1 MFVPCS
7 THRNLFAPVFLV
19 SHYKKHCPLF
29 LDGCGWKTHHSEGGK
44 TSNASAWTRA
54 EGDLCLDRQIRARS
68 NHLEL
73 WEPVYLLSGK
83 ISLSEVPQWLKNVLI
98 VNLWESLISK
108 NSRLFDHLLW
118 DSIVQHRFFSSS
130 IFAWG
135 IYSQEDISSPQ
146 EGDLDLLFSA
156 LPRHCYLLF
165 YNTLHICISVFN
177 DYLPH

>member
-54 EGDLCLDRQIRARS
+54 EVDLCLDRQIRARS

-98 VNLWESLISK
+98 IFENHWFPKIAGSLTIYCEIP
-108 NSRLFDHLLW
+108 LFN
-118 DSIVQHRFFSSS
+118 I
-130 IFAWG
+130 A
-135 IYSQEDISSPQ
+135 SSPHPSLPG
-146 EGDLDLLFSA
+146 EFILKKTFP
-156 LPRHCYLLF
+156 LPRR
-165 YNTLHICISVFN
+165 VV
-177 DYLPH
+177 